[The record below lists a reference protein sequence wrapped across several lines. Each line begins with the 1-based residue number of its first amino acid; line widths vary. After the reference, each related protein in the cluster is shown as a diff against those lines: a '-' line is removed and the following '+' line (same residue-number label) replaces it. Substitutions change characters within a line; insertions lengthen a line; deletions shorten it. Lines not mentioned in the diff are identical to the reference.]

1 MHWIAAVAPLLR
13 NDAKKE
19 KMNLNLKNYKAIIFD
34 WDGTLVD
41 TCGLILDAHN
51 HVRKHYNVPLWTM
64 NDFLGRAS
72 KSARE
77 YYPEIYGDKAEE
89 AQIVLYEF
97 VADHHLKY
105 LKAMSQVEELC
116 DVIKVQNIP
125 MALVSNK
132 RHDFLHKE
140 VDVMGWR
147 DYFSSIIGAGH
158 AARDKPAIDPL
169 VMAMAEISPDLKAA
183 DILYI
188 GDTETD
194 LLTAQNA
201 GAPNVFIQSDQ
212 PRPDLIEKYAPNY
225 AFLSI
230 SELLD
235 AVTNHAEDP
244 KIRVSS

>member
-1 MHWIAAVAPLLR
+1 MI
-13 NDAKKE
+13 NF
-19 KMNLNLKNYKAIIFD
+19 NNYKAVIFD

-51 HVRKHYNVPLWTM
+51 HVRKYYDLPLWTM
-64 NDFLGRAS
+64 DDFLGQAS

-89 AQIVLYEF
+89 AQVVLYEF
-97 VADHHLKY
+97 VAEHHLKY
-105 LKAMSQVEELC
+105 LKAMPHVVELC
-116 DVIKVQNIP
+116 DTIKAQNIP

-147 DYFSSIIGAGH
+147 AYFSSIIGAGH
-158 AARDKPAIDPL
+158 AAKDKPAIDPL
-169 VMAMAEISPDLKAA
+169 LMAMAKISADLKAA

-201 GAPNVFIQSDQ
+201 GAPSVFIQSDQ

-225 AFLSI
+225 AFLSV
-230 SELLD
+230 SELLE
-235 AVTNHAEDP
+235 AVTNDAIDP
-244 KIRVSS
+244 KISLPA